1 MNGSRAGHQIAQA
14 TLNLNSGQS
23 RGAYTSC
30 VAKVAPADH
39 AWKPGQQLNL
49 SSPEIA
55 GGPYQG
61 SPLKLDITSIV
72 QAWADSATANNG
84 LALDGDVPLVIYNMV
99 ILDSSCVTTYSSAV
113 LNVTY

>member
-1 MNGSRAGHQIAQA
+1 M
-14 TLNLNSGQS
+14 
-23 RGAYTSC
+23 
-30 VAKVAPADH
+30 AKVAPADH

-72 QAWADSATANNG
+72 QAWADSAAANNG

-99 ILDSSCVTTYSSAV
+99 ILDSSCATTYSSAA